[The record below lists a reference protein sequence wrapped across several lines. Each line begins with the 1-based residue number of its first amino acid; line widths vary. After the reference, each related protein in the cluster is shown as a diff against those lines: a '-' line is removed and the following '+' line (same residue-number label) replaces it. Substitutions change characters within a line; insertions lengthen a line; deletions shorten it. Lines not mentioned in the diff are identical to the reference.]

1 MAAVLDLYTA
11 ALVTVKA
18 LAVGETPGADM
29 TTDALDKFNDVLEA
43 LSIQNLAVYAT
54 IDTVVPL
61 VANQAAYILGPGGV
75 GQRPLSFD
83 AIDSARTTFGGGVD
97 FPLEIVADVDYD
109 ALQVKLV
116 PGIPEWA
123 ALDNDFPNAT
133 LTLYPVPYQAGTLT
147 VTQKQQFTSASALTD
162 TFSMPPGYRRLIRL
176 MLAWELRTDYPGL
189 DAQELQ
195 NLKDD
200 LAGALGSVKRANI
213 EPVMMRSEVADLS
226 AGGGSGYVNW
236 RDGA

>member
-1 MAAVLDLYTA
+1 MAAVLDLITA

-43 LSIQNLAVYAT
+43 LSIQNLAVYAS

-61 VANQAAYILGPGGV
+61 VANQAAYILGPAGV
-75 GQRPLSFD
+75 GQRPLSINS
-83 AIDSARTTFGGGVD
+83 IDSARTTFGGVD
-97 FPLEIVADVDYD
+97 FPIEIVADVDYD
-109 ALQVKLV
+109 ALAVKQV

-123 ALDNDFPNAT
+123 ALDNDYPNAT

-147 VTQKQQFTSASALTD
+147 VTQRQQFTRASALTD
-162 TFSMPPGYRRLIRL
+162 TFDMPPGYRRLIRN
-176 MLAWELRTDYPGL
+176 MLAWELRTDYPGMGP
-189 DAQELQ
+189 QEVQ

-200 LAGALGSVKRANI
+200 VAGALGSVKRANI
-213 EPVMMRSEVADLS
+213 EPVLMRSEVAELS

>member
-1 MAAVLDLYTA
+1 MAAVLDLITA

-43 LSIQNLAVYAT
+43 LSIQNLAVYAS

-61 VANQAAYILGPGGV
+61 IANQAVYVLGPAGT
-75 GQRPLSFD
+75 GQRPLSMNS
-83 AIDSARTTFGGGVD
+83 IDSARVTYNGVD
-97 FPLEIVADVDYD
+97 YQVAVVTDVEYD
-109 ALQVKLV
+109 ALAVKQTTGV
-116 PGIPEWA
+116 PCWL
-123 ALDNDFPNAT
+123 ALDNDYPNAT
-133 LTLYPVPYQAGTLT
+133 ISLWPVPYQAGVLTLS
-147 VTQKQQFTSASALTD
+147 QRQQFTAASALTD
-162 TFSMPPGYRRLIRL
+162 TFDMPPGYRRLIRL

-189 DAQELQ
+189 GPQELQ

-213 EPVMMRSEVADLS
+213 EPVLMRSEVAELDAS
-226 AGGGSGYVNW
+226 GGGVFVNW
-236 RDGA
+236 RDGV

>member
-1 MAAVLDLYTA
+1 MAAVLDLITA

-18 LAVGETPGADM
+18 LAIGETPGPDM

-43 LSIQNLAVYAT
+43 LSIQNLAVYASV
-54 IDTVVPL
+54 DTVVPL
-61 VANQAAYILGPGGV
+61 VANQAAYILGPAGV
-75 GQRPLSFD
+75 GQRPLSMD
-83 AIDSARTTFGGGVD
+83 SIDSARTTFGGVD
-97 FPLEIVADVDYD
+97 FPLEIVSDVDYD
-109 ALQVKLV
+109 ALAVKAV
-116 PGIPEWA
+116 PGIPEWG
-123 ALDNDFPNAT
+123 ALDNDYPNAT
-133 LTLYPVPYQAGTLT
+133 LTLYPVPYQAGVLT
-147 VTQKQQFTSASALTD
+147 VTQRQKFTAAGAITD
-162 TFSMPPGYRRLIRL
+162 TFDMPPGYKRLIRL

-189 DAQELQ
+189 GPQELQ

>member
-1 MAAVLDLYTA
+1 MAAVLDLITA

-18 LAVGETPGADM
+18 LAVGETPGPDM

-43 LSIQNLAVYAT
+43 LSIQNLAVYAS
-54 IDTVVPL
+54 IDTLVPL

-75 GQRPLSFD
+75 GQRPLSMD
-83 AIDSARTTFGGGVD
+83 SIDSARTTFGGVD
-97 FPLEIVADVDYD
+97 FPIEIVADVDYD
-109 ALQVKLV
+109 AIQVKAV
-116 PGIPEWA
+116 PGIPEWG
-123 ALDNDFPNAT
+123 ALDNDYPNAT

-147 VTQKQQFTSASALTD
+147 VTQRQQFTRASALTD
-162 TFSMPPGYRRLIRL
+162 TFDMPPGYRRLIRL

-189 DAQELQ
+189 TPQELQ
-195 NLKDD
+195 SLKDD

-213 EPVMMRSEVADLS
+213 EPVMMRSEVAELS

>member
-1 MAAVLDLYTA
+1 MATVLDLITA

-18 LAVGETPGADM
+18 LAVGETPGPDM

-43 LSIQNLAVYAT
+43 LSIQNLAVYASV
-54 IDTVVPL
+54 DTVVPL

-75 GQRPLSFD
+75 GQRPLSMD
-83 AIDSARTTFGGGVD
+83 AIDSARTTFGGVD

-109 ALQVKLV
+109 AIQVKAV
-116 PGIPEWA
+116 PGIPEWG

-147 VTQKQQFTSASALTD
+147 VTQRQQFTSASALTD
-162 TFSMPPGYRRLIRL
+162 TFAMPPGYRRLIRL
-176 MLAWELRTDYPGL
+176 MLAWELRTDYPGMG
-189 DAQELQ
+189 AQELQ

-213 EPVMMRSEVADLS
+213 EPVLMHSKVADLS